1 MVKVR
6 VPATTANIGPGFDC
20 LGIALDLYCY
30 IEVEEIEKGLV
41 IEGCT
46 DEFKSEDNLIY
57 KSMKRIFEG
66 AFYSPKGIKIKV
78 DSEIPIS
85 RGLGSSA
92 ACIVGGLLAAKELIG
107 GAYSLDEILDIATSI
122 EGHPD
127 NVTPALIGGMT
138 ASVYENGRVYYNK
151 INVSDRFKFYA
162 LIPDFKVS
170 TEEARKVLPKVIDYK
185 DAVFN
190 VGRVSLLIT
199 SLMEGNDNIKI
210 ACMDKLHEDYRSRL
224 IKGFDVIK
232 KKCLDLGSLA
242 IFISGS
248 GSTVMAVVD
257 KDKKDFK
264 QKLERAIDEVDGNWR
279 VKEVNIDYEGAK
291 IIK

>member
-41 IEGCT
+41 IEGC
-46 DEFKSEDNLIY
+46 DDKFKGEDNLIY
-57 KSMKRIFEG
+57 KSMKRIFES
-66 AFYSPKGIKIKV
+66 ASYSPRGIKIKV
-78 DSEIPIS
+78 DSKIPIS

-92 ACIVGGLLAAKELIG
+92 ACIIGGLLVANELVGCVYSKE
-107 GAYSLDEILDIATSI
+107 EILNIATQI

-127 NVTPALIGGMT
+127 NVIPALVGGMT
-138 ASVYENGRVYYNK
+138 VAIHEKDRVYYNK
-151 INVSDRFKFYA
+151 IKVSDRFKFYA
-162 LIPDFKVS
+162 LIPQFTVS
-170 TEEARKVLPKVIDYK
+170 TEKARKVLPKVIDYK

-190 VGRVSLLIT
+190 IGRVSLLIT
-199 SLMEGNDNIKI
+199 SFIEGNDNIKI
-210 ACMDKLHEDYRSRL
+210 ACRDKIHEDYRKEL
-224 IKGFDVIK
+224 IKGFDTIK
-232 KKCLDLGSLA
+232 EKCLDLGSLA
-242 IFISGS
+242 VFISGS
-248 GSTVMAVVD
+248 GSTLMAIVD
-257 KDKKDFK
+257 KENTDFK
-264 QKLERAIDEVDGNWR
+264 AKIEKAIYNFEGSWI

>member
-41 IEGCT
+41 IEGC
-46 DEFKSEDNLIY
+46 DDKFKGEDNLIY
-57 KSMKRIFEG
+57 KSMKRIFES
-66 AFYSPKGIKIKV
+66 ASYSPRGIKIKV
-78 DSEIPIS
+78 DSKIPIS

-92 ACIVGGLLAAKELIG
+92 ACIIGGLLAASELVGRVYSKE
-107 GAYSLDEILDIATSI
+107 EILNIATQI

-127 NVTPALIGGMT
+127 NVTPALVGGMT
-138 ASVYENGRVYYNK
+138 AAIYEKDRVYYNK
-151 INVSDRFKFYA
+151 IKVADRFKFYA
-162 LIPDFKVS
+162 LIPQFTVS
-170 TEEARKVLPKVIDYK
+170 TEKARKVLPKVIDYK

-190 VGRVSLLIT
+190 IGRVSLLIT
-199 SLMEGNDNIKI
+199 SFIEGNDNIKI
-210 ACMDKLHEDYRSRL
+210 ACRDKIHEDYRKEL
-224 IKGFDVIK
+224 IRGFDTIK
-232 KKCLDLGSLA
+232 EKCLDLGSLA
-242 IFISGS
+242 VFISGS
-248 GSTVMAVVD
+248 GSTLMAIVD
-257 KDKKDFK
+257 KENTDFK
-264 QKLERAIDEVDGNWR
+264 AKIEKDIYNFEGSWI

>member
-41 IEGCT
+41 IEGC
-46 DEFKSEDNLIY
+46 DDKFKGEDNLIY
-57 KSMKRIFEG
+57 KSMKRIFES
-66 AFYSPKGIKIKV
+66 ASYSPRGIKIKV
-78 DSEIPIS
+78 DSKIPIS

-92 ACIVGGLLAAKELIG
+92 ACIIGGLLAANELVGRVYSKE
-107 GAYSLDEILDIATSI
+107 EILNIATQI

-127 NVTPALIGGMT
+127 NVTPALLGGMT
-138 ASVYENGRVYYNK
+138 AAIYERDRVYYNK
-151 INVSDRFKFYA
+151 IKVADRFKFYA
-162 LIPDFKVS
+162 LIPQFTVS
-170 TEEARKVLPKVIDYK
+170 TEKARKVLPKVIDYK

-190 VGRVSLLIT
+190 IGRVSLLIT
-199 SLMEGNDNIKI
+199 SFIEGNDNIKI
-210 ACMDKLHEDYRSRL
+210 ACRDKIHEDYRKEL
-224 IKGFDVIK
+224 IRGFDTIK
-232 KKCLDLGSLA
+232 EKCLDLGSLA
-242 IFISGS
+242 VFISGS
-248 GSTVMAVVD
+248 GSTLMAVVD
-257 KDKKDFK
+257 KENTDFK
-264 QKLERAIDEVDGNWR
+264 AKIEKDIYNFEGSWI

>member
-41 IEGCT
+41 IEGC
-46 DEFKSEDNLIY
+46 DDKFKGEDNLIY
-57 KSMKRIFEG
+57 KSMKRIFES
-66 AFYSPKGIKIKV
+66 ASYSPRGIKIKV
-78 DSEIPIS
+78 DSKIPIS

-92 ACIVGGLLAAKELIG
+92 ACIIGGLLAANELVGRVYSKE
-107 GAYSLDEILDIATSI
+107 EILNIATQI

-127 NVTPALIGGMT
+127 NVTPALVGGMT
-138 ASVYENGRVYYNK
+138 AAIYERDRVYYNK
-151 INVSDRFKFYA
+151 IKVADRFKFYA
-162 LIPDFKVS
+162 LIPQFTVS
-170 TEEARKVLPKVIDYK
+170 TEKARKVLPKVIDYK

-190 VGRVSLLIT
+190 IGRVSLLIT
-199 SLMEGNDNIKI
+199 SFIEGNDNIKI
-210 ACMDKLHEDYRSRL
+210 ACRDKIHEDYRKEL
-224 IKGFDVIK
+224 IRGFDTIK
-232 KKCLDLGSLA
+232 EKCLDLGSLA
-242 IFISGS
+242 VFISGS
-248 GSTVMAVVD
+248 GSTLMAVVD
-257 KDKKDFK
+257 KENTDFK
-264 QKLERAIDEVDGNWR
+264 AKIEKDIYNFEGSWI

>member
-41 IEGCT
+41 IEGC
-46 DEFKSEDNLIY
+46 DDKFKGEDNLIY
-57 KSMKRIFEG
+57 KSMKRIFES
-66 AFYSPKGIKIKV
+66 ASYSPRGIKIKV
-78 DSEIPIS
+78 DSKIPIS

-92 ACIVGGLLAAKELIG
+92 ACIIGGLLAANELVGRVYSKE
-107 GAYSLDEILDIATSI
+107 EILNIATQI

-127 NVTPALIGGMT
+127 NVTPALLGGMT
-138 ASVYENGRVYYNK
+138 AAIYERDRVYYNK
-151 INVSDRFKFYA
+151 IKVADRFKFYA
-162 LIPDFKVS
+162 LIPQFTVS
-170 TEEARKVLPKVIDYK
+170 TEKARKVLPKVIDYK

-190 VGRVSLLIT
+190 IGRVSLLIT
-199 SLMEGNDNIKI
+199 SFIEGNDNIKI
-210 ACMDKLHEDYRSRL
+210 ACRDKIHEDYRKEL
-224 IKGFDVIK
+224 IRGFDTIK
-232 KKCLDLGSLA
+232 EKCLDLGSLA
-242 IFISGS
+242 VFISGS
-248 GSTVMAVVD
+248 GSTLMAIVD
-257 KDKKDFK
+257 KENTDFK
-264 QKLERAIDEVDGNWR
+264 AKIEKDIYNFEGSWI